1 MSDTSNDPLYATM
14 SLVRIAEMNPESIAE
29 KLSLLYH
36 KNEIREKLKA
46 NLLQEKLGN
55 ENEVEKLYQ
64 LIHS

>member
-1 MSDTSNDPLYATM
+1 MN
-14 SLVRIAEMNPESIAE
+14 AEAITE

-36 KNEIREKLKA
+36 KNEIRENLKA
-46 NLLQEKLGN
+46 NLSQEKLGN